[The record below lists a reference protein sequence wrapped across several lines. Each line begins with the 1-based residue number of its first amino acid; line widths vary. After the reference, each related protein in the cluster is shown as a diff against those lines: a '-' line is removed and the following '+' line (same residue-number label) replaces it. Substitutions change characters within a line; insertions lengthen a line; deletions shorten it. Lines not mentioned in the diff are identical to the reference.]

1 MLSFLNISAESIS
14 LLLPLTERTV
24 EPEETGRK
32 TMLPWQPG
40 VHILSGAGHLNCSNV
55 KSSCCSC
62 TRPLSLS
69 IRLTSGSAFQRN
81 SLWTSYEGDP
91 SSQCVCVC
99 FHHKHLT
106 HSAGCSWTCNSFL
119 SPSIY
124 TERQRTHVWRW
135 ICASR
140 NAGDFLLGTESPQA
154 RFKASGNEFN
164 QCVCFL
170 SL

>member
-32 TMLPWQPG
+32 TVLPWQPG

-99 FHHKHLT
+99 VSTINTSHTLQAAAEPATRSCHPQFT
-106 HSAGCSWTCNSFL
+106 QRDSAHMSGDESVPAGTPGTSF
-119 SPSIY
+119 
-124 TERQRTHVWRW
+124 
-135 ICASR
+135 
-140 NAGDFLLGTESPQA
+140 
-154 RFKASGNEFN
+154 
-164 QCVCFL
+164 
-170 SL
+170 